1 MSADRC
7 PSCAAALPPA
17 AEWCNQCFA
26 DLRPAPAPAPA
37 APLVAEQLDGLT
49 ATPVATLAE
58 VPAQPTGELPEALP
72 GVVPTVDPT
81 PATWP
86 CLRCQT
92 HVPFDDDVCP
102 NCNAKFLDSALPG
115 AEKTLLD
122 KLPRGQR
129 KASTAW
135 LVMLF
140 GGLTLTGVFVGLFT
154 LLAVIF

>member
-37 APLVAEQLDGLT
+37 PTPTPEPAPAAPLGAEQLDGLT

-58 VPAQPTGELPEALP
+58 VRAQPTGELPEALP
-72 GVVPTVDPT
+72 GVVPTIDPT

-86 CLRCQT
+86 CLRC
-92 HVPFDDDVCP
+92 
-102 NCNAKFLDSALPG
+102 
-115 AEKTLLD
+115 
-122 KLPRGQR
+122 
-129 KASTAW
+129 
-135 LVMLF
+135 
-140 GGLTLTGVFVGLFT
+140 
-154 LLAVIF
+154 